1 MLNYIYKHL
10 FSLFSL
16 LISFI
21 SIENKLHMDFLV
33 FKTPYCPLFS
43 PHFPIFTASLSNKG
57 KHVKERILI
66 MSNI

>member
-21 SIENKLHMDFLV
+21 SIEKKLHMDFLV
-33 FKTPYCPLFS
+33 FKTPYCPLFFLTFLS
-43 PHFPIFTASLSNKG
+43 SLLHYPIKANMSK
-57 KHVKERILI
+57 KE
-66 MSNI
+66 NINYE

>member
-1 MLNYIYKHL
+1 MNATL

-21 SIENKLHMDFLV
+21 SIEKKLHMDLLV
-33 FKTPYCPLFS
+33 FKTLYGPASLLPPFF

-57 KHVKERILI
+57 KHAKEREY
-66 MSNI
+66 

>member
-16 LISFI
+16 LIFFI

-43 PHFPIFTASLSNKG
+43 LTFLSSLLHYPIKANMSK
-57 KHVKERILI
+57 KEY
-66 MSNI
+66 